1 MDPRM
6 AAMGGRAGS
15 GPLDPAVVPTNL
27 PPAQVALSSPPSN
40 RPHIIS
46 HLFGLPMLGQHHRER
61 IEREREK
68 HASIAYGQAD
78 SAVNEVPASLVY
90 GKDKH

>member
-1 MDPRM
+1 M
-6 AAMGGRAGS
+6 AAMGARPGS
-15 GPLDPAVVPTNL
+15 GPLDPSVVPTNL
-27 PPAQVALSSPPSN
+27 PPAQVALSSPVSN

-46 HLFGLPMLGQHHRER
+46 HLFGLPNFGQHYRDRQDRER
-61 IEREREK
+61 QK

-78 SAVNEVPASLVY
+78 RQVTEVPASLVY